1 MKTDHIKIRIEA
13 MRDALQI
20 VDDAPLRPWMG
31 TVREQLTDKIADLER
46 TLRTYERLAKQKQEV
61 VA

>member
-1 MKTDHIKIRIEA
+1 MKIDHLRIRIEA

-31 TVREQLTDKIADLER
+31 TVREQLTDKINDLER
-46 TLRTYERLAKQKQEV
+46 TLKLYERLAKQKET
-61 VA
+61 AA